1 MAIVKTGN
9 PLTAKFLQPG
19 SVYETDGYGLLTAKS
34 TYIVDQTIGG
44 TAVATGQVHPVYSDY
59 LCHKF
64 SFTRNM
70 LEMDEITAEYV
81 GIQPAVGTRTR
92 PNVTASHGLTSE
104 HITTHPNFFGPA
116 TGYTTAIAGDGT
128 VFTGSTIVPGE
139 WVGGVFGA
147 HFKGNA
153 INAGGFIGFKDSS
166 TAAKQYFY
174 GKNQYLAPTTSF
186 SGSIYTKNV
195 ADVTTL
201 RDAVG
206 KTSASNNFAGIKLLP
221 DHLGTTWTATVKGST
236 RPTLMLS
243 QVSFEDYCVIQAT
256 GVPQIFK
263 INYEIR
269 FNREGYPAEV
279 YQSATASP

>member
-1 MAIVKTGN
+1 MAIVKLGN

-19 SVYETDGYGLLTAKS
+19 SVYDTDGYGLMTAKA

-44 TAVATGQVHPVYSDY
+44 TAVATGQVHPIYADF

-64 SFTRNM
+64 SFMRNA
-70 LEMDEITAEYV
+70 LEQDVITADYV
-81 GIQPAVGTRTR
+81 GIQTAVGNTTR

-116 TGYTTAIAGDGT
+116 AGYSTAIAGNGT
-128 VFTGSTIVPGE
+128 TFTASTINPDYK
-139 WVGGVFGA
+139 VGGVFGA
-147 HFKGNA
+147 HFRGTA
-153 INAGGFIGFKDSS
+153 TNAGGFVGFLDSS
-166 TAAKQYFY
+166 TAEKQYYY

-186 SGSIYTKNV
+186 SGSIYTK
-195 ADVTTL
+195 DVSVVTAM
-201 RDAVG
+201 RNAVG
-206 KTSASNNFAGIKLLP
+206 KTSTSNSFSGTKLLP
-221 DHLGTTWTATVKGST
+221 DHIGTTWTATVKGAV

-243 QVSFEDYCVIQAT
+243 QVSFEDYCVIQSS

-263 INYEIR
+263 VNYEIR

-279 YQSATASP
+279 YQPS

>member
-1 MAIVKTGN
+1 MAIVKLGN

-19 SVYETDGYGLLTAKS
+19 SVYDTDGYGLMTAKA

-44 TAVATGQVHPVYSDY
+44 TAVATGQVHPIYADY

-70 LEMDEITAEYV
+70 LEEDVITAEYI
-81 GIQPAVGTRTR
+81 GIQSGIGDTTR

-104 HITTHPNFFGPA
+104 HITTHPNFFGPSA
-116 TGYTTAIAGDGT
+116 GFSTAIAGNGT
-128 VFTGSTIVPGE
+128 TFVASTIVPTE

-153 INAGGFIGFKDSS
+153 TNAGGFVGFKDSS
-166 TAAKQYFY
+166 TASKQYFY
-174 GKNQYLAPTTSF
+174 GKNQYLAPTSSF
-186 SGSIYTKNV
+186 SGHIYTKDV
-195 ADVTTL
+195 AKVTGL
-201 RDAVG
+201 RNAVG
-206 KTSASNNFAGIKLLP
+206 KTSTSNVFASVKLLP
-221 DHLGTTWTATVKGST
+221 DHLGTVWSETVKGVT

-263 INYEIR
+263 INYELR
-269 FNREGYPAEV
+269 FSREGYPAEV
-279 YQSATASP
+279 YQLTS